1 MNRNLGAIGLLTLGT
16 LGVSAPTTPAGES
29 GAALLGAEAPR
40 NQPRLAGVI
49 FARAGSPVAGAG
61 EQRVH
66 SGVIDIPGD
75 HRDIVNNAR
84 VLTREWTKQFQKP
97 DIAHTVQSW
106 RVTIVELDEEKGD
119 DRPADAVVPP
129 LPKAKGQ
136 RQVAFAVWLKADA
149 EGRLTSPAFW
159 FDAVQDS
166 RMKFT
171 LVDAEGKAAEDLAF
185 DLVARPRGQAPET
198 VEPIL
203 IGAGLRHGDSI
214 AVPSEVSDRL
224 EGERW
229 FRVIRGER
237 PAGAEGDEGPW
248 WILAYRELP

>member
-1 MNRNLGAIGLLTLGT
+1 MNRNLGAIGLITLCA
-16 LGVSAPTTPAGES
+16 LGVSAPGTTAGES
-29 GAALLGAEAPR
+29 GAVILGADATR
-40 NQPRLAGVI
+40 NEHRLAGVI
-49 FARAGSPVAGAG
+49 FARAGSPIAGAK
-61 EQRVH
+61 EQGVH

-106 RVTIVELDEEKGD
+106 RVTIVELDAD
-119 DRPADAVVPP
+119 AAADRPADAVVPP
-129 LPKAKGQ
+129 LPEARGE
-136 RQVAFAVWLKADA
+136 RQVAFAVWLQADA

-171 LVDAEGKAAEDLAF
+171 VVDAKGKQAEDIAF
-185 DLVARPRGQAPET
+185 DLVARPRGKAPEAREHIT
-198 VEPIL
+198 
-203 IGAGLRHGDSI
+203 IGSGLRHGDSI
-214 AVPSEVSDRL
+214 ALSSEVTDRL
-224 EGERW
+224 EAERW

-237 PAGAEGDEGPW
+237 PAGAEGGEGPW
-248 WILAYRELP
+248 WIVAYRELP